1 MKLTIIGRSF
11 PGRTLLLVLVSLAA
25 GYGLRGACA
34 PATTGGGMATHG
46 DHAPAPSTTWSCSM
60 HPQVHSPDPGACP
73 TCGMDL
79 VEVSADQQGTGE
91 RQIVLDPAAVA
102 LAEIATTRVERRFPT
117 AVLRMAGSLTYDET
131 RRRTINA
138 WVGGRLERLFVDF
151 EGLSL
156 RAGDHVADL
165 YSKELVTAQEV
176 FLQARRTLRDLQ
188 DSDIGLLHDSLRG
201 TLDEARKRLLRW
213 GLSEAQVEELAR
225 ADEPSEHVTIHAPTG
240 GVVSDLNKKQ
250 GDYVLEGERI
260 ATIDD
265 LTHLWLRLDAY
276 ESELAWLHYGQAVEF
291 EAAALPGQA
300 FEGTIAF
307 IAPVLDEHTR
317 TVQVRVN
324 VPNPDRRLKPGMF
337 VRAKVRARFASDG
350 AVMDADLAGK
360 WICPMHP
367 EVVEDEAT
375 GCRLCGMDLVT
386 TESLGF
392 EVADETAARAPLVI
406 PVSAA
411 LVTGR
416 RAVVY
421 VRLAHRERPTFE
433 GREVILGPRAG
444 DEYIVR
450 EGLEE
455 GELVVTRGSFK
466 LDSAMQILARPSMM
480 SIEEDDA
487 PERVALTA
495 GARAALAGAWDAYSA
510 LHEALAGDDEP
521 AARRALAEAVE
532 PFGGALLR
540 SADLAPLAEAA
551 QSALGRAAETE
562 DLAALRAAFEEV
574 AQAADALFS
583 LAGPPAGRT
592 LRRVHCPMAF
602 DGRGASW
609 LQADEEIQNPYYG
622 AAMLRCGSVTGELSA
637 ARGGRR

>member
-265 LTHLWLRLDAY
+265 LTH
-276 ESELAWLHYGQAVEF
+276 
-291 EAAALPGQA
+291 
-300 FEGTIAF
+300 
-307 IAPVLDEHTR
+307 
-317 TVQVRVN
+317 
-324 VPNPDRRLKPGMF
+324 
-337 VRAKVRARFASDG
+337 
-350 AVMDADLAGK
+350 
-360 WICPMHP
+360 
-367 EVVEDEAT
+367 
-375 GCRLCGMDLVT
+375 
-386 TESLGF
+386 
-392 EVADETAARAPLVI
+392 
-406 PVSAA
+406 
-411 LVTGR
+411 
-416 RAVVY
+416 
-421 VRLAHRERPTFE
+421 
-433 GREVILGPRAG
+433 
-444 DEYIVR
+444 
-450 EGLEE
+450 
-455 GELVVTRGSFK
+455 
-466 LDSAMQILARPSMM
+466 QI
-480 SIEEDDA
+480 
-487 PERVALTA
+487 
-495 GARAALAGAWDAYSA
+495 
-510 LHEALAGDDEP
+510 
-521 AARRALAEAVE
+521 
-532 PFGGALLR
+532 
-540 SADLAPLAEAA
+540 
-551 QSALGRAAETE
+551 GRAH
-562 DLAALRAAFEEV
+562 V
-574 AQAADALFS
+574 
-583 LAGPPAGRT
+583 
-592 LRRVHCPMAF
+592 
-602 DGRGASW
+602 
-609 LQADEEIQNPYYG
+609 
-622 AAMLRCGSVTGELSA
+622 
-637 ARGGRR
+637 